1 MRLIFRYRSNIRVL
15 IVNKNGEKPLLFVFI
30 LRHVAN
36 ILTSGSGS
44 NSSSSNQSPR
54 MRRFEPSLH
63 LAPDRRIA
71 APLYASPYG
80 QGYNTQVRVQLP
92 TSAGNVS
99 LLAFAAE
106 RRAAVRL
113 VDRRPAAAAVDRYR
127 LPTGLLLQRSIDGS
141 DERTDGQ
148 TDAVALHRPCRILC
162 TRWCQ

>member
-1 MRLIFRYRSNIRVL
+1 
-15 IVNKNGEKPLLFVFI
+15 
-30 LRHVAN
+30 
-36 ILTSGSGS
+36 
-44 NSSSSNQSPR
+44 
-54 MRRFEPSLH
+54 MRRFEPRAWDGLT
-63 LAPDRRIA
+63 DRRIA

-80 QGYNTQVRVQLP
+80 QGYNIQNCVQLP
-92 TSAGNVS
+92 TLVGNVS

-113 VDRRPAAAAVDRYR
+113 VARRPAAAAVDRCR
-127 LPTGLLLQRSIDGS
+127 LSTGMLLLRSIDGR